1 MTPFFL
7 QGKGQPLRL
16 NIRLTRWC
24 VGSEKSISSC
34 ETMSD
39 SQVIARKFR
48 PQTFDQMVGQ
58 EAIRR
63 TIENSIKSGRIHH
76 AYLFTGARGVGK
88 TTTARLLAKA
98 MNCVNGPTIEP
109 CGACASCVEISASRS
124 IDVMEIDAAS
134 NTGVDNVRDV
144 IINTVQISPARDR
157 YKIFIIDE
165 VHMLSAQAFNALLK
179 TIEEP
184 PPRVAF
190 IMATTELH
198 KVPETI
204 LSRCQVFE
212 FRTITLKKIFDQLKN
227 IARMEGVQISDA
239 ALLSVA
245 RAGEGSMRDA
255 QSALDQVISFAGN
268 TIADE
273 DVSAALGLV
282 DLETLNTTMRAIGEQ
297 DAARLLR
304 LVDEIVG
311 RGYDLRNFCRETM
324 THIRAILVTKVS
336 GFDAEL
342 VQLPAGEGES
352 LVRLAEMFSE
362 QDLLRFFSIL
372 TKTEQDIR
380 ASSQPRFQLEMGLMK
395 LLQSR
400 RLYLLEDAIKQMSD
414 IASQLGGTGITGGGT
429 ASKSS
434 GSFSNPQPPQGTDF
448 SGKPSSFSSLNA
460 TAQSRPF
467 QKAMSEAQAKSNA
480 PSAAAPHRPGNFEK
494 AVTTPVGPSPD
505 DPFPNSNPFA
515 SQATKVETRIE
526 TRNLQVSPA
535 PSATLRSSPSPAN
548 IGTAT
553 RAAAPPPWA
562 DEPPPAWDDPY
573 DGEPALPPVNFASG
587 RGEQNLPGRLKE
599 SLQANKKMMLLSFIN
614 QAESVRLDGDYLR
627 ITYTGENARN
637 KSLVESSTNR
647 RAIEEACK
655 ELTGRRITLSVIVG
669 GATNGSETNLNEAK
683 EAKQRD
689 ENHPTLRAI
698 AEKFKGEIIEIVK
711 SED

>member
-1 MTPFFL
+1 M
-7 QGKGQPLRL
+7 
-16 NIRLTRWC
+16 
-24 VGSEKSISSC
+24 SE
-34 ETMSD
+34 

-63 TIENSIKSGRIHH
+63 TIENSIKSNRIHH

-88 TTTARLLAKA
+88 TTTARILAKA
-98 MNCVNGPTIEP
+98 LNCVKGPTIEP
-109 CGACASCVEISASRS
+109 CSECASCVEISASRS

-165 VHMLSAQAFNALLK
+165 VHMLSPQAFNALLK

-212 FRTITLKKIFDQLKN
+212 FRTITLKKISDQLRN
-227 IARMEGVQISDA
+227 IVIAEGVQISDA

-268 TIADE
+268 VVADE
-273 DVSAALGLV
+273 DVSMALGLV
-282 DLETLNTTMRAIGEQ
+282 DIETLNTTMRAIGEQ

-342 VQLPAGEGES
+342 VQTAASEGES

-362 QDLLRFFSIL
+362 QDLIRFFSIL

-380 ASSQPRFQLEMGLMK
+380 ASSQPRFQLEIGLMK

-400 RLYLLEDAIKQMSD
+400 RLYLVEDAIKQLSD
-414 IASQLGGTGITGGGT
+414 IAAQLGGTGLGGGS
-429 ASKSS
+429 ASPKGAS
-434 GSFSNPQPPQGTDF
+434 SFSSPQPSHGADF
-448 SGKPSSFSSLNA
+448 SSKPSSFSSINA
-460 TAQSRPF
+460 TAESRPF
-467 QKAMSEAQAKSNA
+467 QKAMSDAKAKTNA
-480 PSAAAPHRPGNFEK
+480 PSATPPNRPGNFES
-494 AVTTPVGPSPD
+494 PSTHSD
-505 DPFPNSNPFA
+505 SSRNATLPNNNPFA
-515 SQATKVETRIE
+515 SQNNSPVASQPAKVEAKVQAKVEAKME
-526 TRNLQVSPA
+526 TPTPQASTA
-535 PSATLRSSPSPAN
+535 SSAMLRSSPLPAN
-548 IGTAT
+548 LNTAK
-553 RAAAPPPWA
+553 RAAASAPPPWA
-562 DEPPPAWDDPY
+562 DEPPPAWDEPVDL
-573 DGEPALPPVNFASG
+573 EPALPPVNFASRG
-587 RGEQNLPGRLKE
+587 GEQNLVGKLKE
-599 SLQANKKMMLLSFIN
+599 SLQTNKKMMLLSFIN
-614 QAESVRLDGDYLR
+614 QAESVTLDGDYLR
-627 ITYTGENARN
+627 ITYTGDNARN

-647 RAIEEACK
+647 RAIEEVCK
-655 ELTGRRITLSVIVG
+655 ELTGRRITLSVLVG
-669 GATNGSETNLNEAK
+669 GAINGSETNFKEAK
-683 EAKQRD
+683 EAK
-689 ENHPTLRAI
+689 EPVEHHPTLRAI